1 MLDHF
6 LRGNILPG
14 NKSVNDLMGQALEGV
29 RVIDISNFLAGPISS
44 MFLGDLGADVIK
56 VERPGTGDE
65 IRYWGHNK
73 DGVGLMYKLVNRNK
87 RSVTADLRTPLG
99 VEIVKALIEDAD
111 IIVENYRKGTLEKW
125 GLDYETLSKINPRL
139 VMLRITGFGQTGPN
153 SHRPGFGTL
162 AEGYA
167 GFASITGY
175 PDRPPLL
182 PGFGLADET
191 SGLMGAYLLL
201 AALRERDQKSGIG
214 QIVEFG
220 IYEPLFTLLGP
231 QVVDYDQLG
240 VIQERNGSRLP
251 FTAPRNTFR
260 TKDDKW
266 VSISGSA
273 QSTFER
279 MCEALNVPALINDP
293 RFLDNR
299 LRIQNAEA
307 LDDALQ
313 NAILAYDRDTLIEIF
328 EEFGAAVA
336 ACNDIAEI
344 FEDPHFLAR
353 ENIVAVDD
361 KELNGPLR
369 MQNVVGKFSRTQGI
383 IRHAGPKLGEHNK
396 EILVDMLGFD
406 IERLVEEGYEI
417 GTSLPKG
424 QHG

>member
-1 MLDHF
+1 M
-6 LRGNILPG
+6 GNDNRNSPLG
-14 NKSVNDLMGQALEGV
+14 GALKGV
-29 RVIDISNFLAGPISS
+29 KVIDISNFLAGPISS
-44 MFLGDLGADVIK
+44 MFLGDSGADIIK

-65 IRYWGHNK
+65 IRYWGNNK

-99 VEIVKALIEDAD
+99 VEIIKALVKDAD
-111 IIVENYRKGTLEKW
+111 IIIENYRKGTLEKW
-125 GLDYETLSKINPRL
+125 GLDYETLSKINPGL
-139 VMLRITGFGQTGPN
+139 IMVRITGFGQTGPN

-191 SGLMGAYLLL
+191 SGLMGAYLAL
-201 AALRERDQKSGIG
+201 AALRERDQNSGKG

-240 VIQERNGSRLP
+240 IIQERNGSRLP
-251 FTAPRNTFR
+251 FTAPRNTYQ
-260 TKDDKW
+260 TNDDKW

-279 MCEALNVPALINDP
+279 MCEALKVPELISDP
-293 RFLDNR
+293 RFIDNR

-307 LDDALQ
+307 LDEALQ
-313 NAILAYDRDTLIEIF
+313 EAILKFDRQTLIALF
-328 EEFGAAVA
+328 DEFGAAVA
-336 ACNDIAEI
+336 ACNNIAEI
-344 FEDPHFLAR
+344 FEDPHFIAR
-353 ENIVAVDD
+353 ENIVSVEDE
-361 KELNGPLR
+361 ELKGSLK
-369 MQNVVGKFSRTQGI
+369 MQNVVGNFSRTPGKI
-383 IRHAGPKLGEHNK
+383 KHAGPKLGEHNK

-406 IERLVEEGYEI
+406 QEQLIKAGYSLSSPELEEN
-417 GTSLPKG
+417 
-424 QHG
+424 HD

>member
-1 MLDHF
+1 MTD
-6 LRGNILPG
+6 NVC
-14 NKSVNDLMGQALEGV
+14 KVSVGGALKGV
-29 RVIDISNFLAGPISS
+29 RVIDISNFLAGPVSS
-44 MFLGDLGADVIK
+44 MFLGDSGADIIK

-65 IRYWGHNK
+65 IRYWGNNK
-73 DGVGLMYKLVNRNK
+73 NGVGLMYKLINRNK

-99 VEIVKALIEDAD
+99 VEIVKKLVKDAD
-111 IIVENYRKGTLEKW
+111 IIIENYRTGTLEKW
-125 GLDYETLSKINPRL
+125 GLGYDVLSEINPGIIM
-139 VMLRITGFGQTGPN
+139 VRITGFGQTGPN

-175 PDRPPLL
+175 SDRPPLL

-191 SGLMGAYLLL
+191 SGLMGAYLAL
-201 AALRERDQKSGIG
+201 AALRERDQNSGKG

-240 VIQERNGSRLP
+240 LIQERNGSRLP
-251 FTAPRNTFR
+251 FTAPRNTYR
-260 TKDDKW
+260 TRDDKW

-279 MCEALNVPALINDP
+279 MCEALNVPELITDH

-299 LRIQNAEA
+299 LRIQNIEV

-313 NAILAYDRDTLIEIF
+313 IAILEFDREPLISLF
-328 EEFGAAVA
+328 DKFGAAVA

-344 FEDPHFLAR
+344 FEDPHFIAR
-353 ENIVAVDD
+353 DNIISVDD
-361 KELNGPLR
+361 EELGGPLK
-369 MQNVVGKFSRTQGI
+369 MQNVVGKFSRTPGK
-383 IRHAGPKLGEHNK
+383 IRHAGPKLGEHNF

-406 IERLVEEGYEI
+406 LGRLSEEGYEI
-417 GTSLPKG
+417 DDT
-424 QHG
+424 Q

>member
-1 MLDHF
+1 M
-6 LRGNILPG
+6 GNE
-14 NKSVNDLMGQALEGV
+14 SFNDLLGEALSGI

-44 MFLGDLGADVIK
+44 MFLGDFGADVIK

-65 IRYWGHNK
+65 IRYWGNNK

-87 RSVTADLRTPLG
+87 RSVTADLRTQLG
-99 VEIVKALIEDAD
+99 VEIVKALVRDAD
-111 IIVENYRKGTLEKW
+111 IIIENYRKGTLEKW
-125 GLDYETLSKINPRL
+125 GLDYETLSKINPGL
-139 VMLRITGFGQTGPN
+139 IMVRITGFGQTGPN

-167 GFASITGY
+167 GFAAITGY

-191 SGLMGAYLLL
+191 SGLMGAYLAL
-201 AALRERDQKSGIG
+201 AALRERDQKSGKG

-240 VIQERNGSRLP
+240 IIQERNGSRLP

-279 MCEALNVPALINDP
+279 MCEALNVPGLINDP

-313 NAILAYDRDTLIEIF
+313 DAILEFDRDTLIGLF
-328 EEFGAAVA
+328 DEFGAAVA
-336 ACNDIAEI
+336 ACNNIAEI

-353 ENIVAVDD
+353 GNIVAVHDE
-361 KELNGPLR
+361 ELNGPLK
-369 MQNVVGKFSRTQGI
+369 MQNVVGNFSRTPGKVK
-383 IRHAGPKLGEHNK
+383 HAGPKLGEHNK
-396 EILVDMLGFD
+396 DILVDMLGFD
-406 IERLVEEGYEI
+406 PQRLIREGYEI
-417 GTSLPKG
+417 SNSAAKET
-424 QHG
+424 HD

>member
-1 MLDHF
+1 M
-6 LRGNILPG
+6 GNE
-14 NKSVNDLMGQALEGV
+14 SFNDLLGEALSGI

-44 MFLGDLGADVIK
+44 MFLGDFGADVIK

-65 IRYWGHNK
+65 IRYWGNNK

-87 RSVTADLRTPLG
+87 RSVTADLRTQLG
-99 VEIVKALIEDAD
+99 VEIVKALVRDAD
-111 IIVENYRKGTLEKW
+111 IIIENYRKGTLEKW
-125 GLDYETLSKINPRL
+125 GLDYETLSKINPGL
-139 VMLRITGFGQTGPN
+139 IMVRITGFGQTGPN

-167 GFASITGY
+167 GFAAITGY

-191 SGLMGAYLLL
+191 SGLMGAYLAL
-201 AALRERDQKSGIG
+201 AALRERDQKSGKG

-240 VIQERNGSRLP
+240 IIQERNGSRLP

-279 MCEALNVPALINDP
+279 MCEALNVPGLINDP

-313 NAILAYDRDTLIEIF
+313 DAILEFDRDTLIGLF
-328 EEFGAAVA
+328 DEFGAAVA
-336 ACNDIAEI
+336 ACNNIAEI

-353 ENIVAVDD
+353 GNIVAVNDE
-361 KELNGPLR
+361 ELNGPLK
-369 MQNVVGKFSRTQGI
+369 MQNIVGNFSRTPGKVK
-383 IRHAGPKLGEHNK
+383 HAGPKLGEHNK
-396 EILVDMLGFD
+396 DILVDMLGFD
-406 IERLVEEGYEI
+406 PQRLIREGYEI
-417 GTSLPKG
+417 SNSVAKET
-424 QHG
+424 HE

>member
-1 MLDHF
+1 MTDNV
-6 LRGNILPG
+6 G
-14 NKSVNDLMGQALEGV
+14 KVSVGGLLKGV
-29 RVIDISNFLAGPISS
+29 RVIDISNSLAGPVSS
-44 MFLGDLGADVIK
+44 MFLGDSGADVIK

-65 IRYWGHNK
+65 IRYWGNNK
-73 DGVGLMYKLVNRNK
+73 NGVGLMYKLINRNK

-99 VEIVKALIEDAD
+99 VEIVKKLVKDAD
-111 IIVENYRKGTLEKW
+111 IIIENYRTGTLEKW
-125 GLDYETLSKINPRL
+125 GLGYDVLSEINPGIIM
-139 VMLRITGFGQTGPN
+139 VRITGFGQTGPN

-175 PDRPPLL
+175 SDRPPLL

-191 SGLMGAYLLL
+191 SGLMGAYLAL
-201 AALRERDQKSGIG
+201 AALRERDQNSGKG

-240 VIQERNGSRLP
+240 LIQERNGSRLP
-251 FTAPRNTFR
+251 FTAPRNTYR
-260 TKDDKW
+260 TRDDKW

-279 MCEALNVPALINDP
+279 MCEALNVPELITDH

-299 LRIQNAEA
+299 LRIQNIEV

-313 NAILAYDRDTLIEIF
+313 IAILEFDREPLISLF
-328 EEFGAAVA
+328 DKFGAAVA
-336 ACNDIAEI
+336 ACNNIAEI
-344 FEDPHFLAR
+344 FEDPHFIAR
-353 ENIVAVDD
+353 NNIIAVDD
-361 KELNGPLR
+361 VELGGPLK
-369 MQNVVGKFSRTQGI
+369 MQNVVGKFSRTPGE
-383 IRHAGPKLGEHNK
+383 IRHAGPKLGEHNF

-406 IERLVEEGYEI
+406 LGRLSEEGYEI
-417 GTSLPKG
+417 DDTK
-424 QHG
+424 